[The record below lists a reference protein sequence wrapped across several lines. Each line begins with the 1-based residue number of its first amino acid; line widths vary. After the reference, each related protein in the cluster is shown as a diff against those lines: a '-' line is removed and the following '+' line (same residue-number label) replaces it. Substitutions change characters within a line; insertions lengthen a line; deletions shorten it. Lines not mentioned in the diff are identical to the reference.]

1 MEFIEISKVALRAL
15 NTNKIRSSLTML
27 GIIIGVASVILL
39 VSIGTGIKTY
49 ITQQLE
55 GLGSN
60 LVMVIPG
67 HFEIGPQGGGGGGT
81 PGAGT
86 AASKLTLDHAK
97 DIARKAST
105 VVRVMPYTENNGTIK
120 YKNESRTTQV
130 AGVSIVYQELR
141 NQFVTQGRFFTLS
154 QENAAKKVVVLGKT
168 VADEVFGNE
177 DPVNKIVTISDQTY
191 KVLGILE
198 PKGAMAGVDMD
209 NQMFIPVTTALKQY
223 EMENVH
229 AFWVESESPETVE
242 KTKIEVENI
251 LKKTLDEEDFSI
263 LDTKSLLTVVSS
275 ILGALTAALAGIA
288 AISLVVGGI
297 GIMNIMLVS
306 VTERTRE
313 IGLRKAV
320 GATQNDILSQFLIE
334 SIVLSVVGGLVG
346 ILIGTLFSAIIGYF
360 LNTSITLWSVAVA
373 FFVSAAV
380 GIVFGIAPAA
390 RAAKLNPIDA
400 LRYE

>member
-67 HFEIGPQGGGGGGT
+67 HFEFTAGGGGGGGT
-81 PGAGT
+81 PGAG
-86 AASKLTLDHAK
+86 AASSKLTIDQSK
-97 DIARKAST
+97 DILKKTST
-105 VVRVMPYTENNGTIK
+105 AVRVMPYTENNGTIK
-120 YKNESRTTQV
+120 YKDKTHTTQV
-130 AGVSIVYQELR
+130 AGVTYVYQEIR
-141 NQFVTQGRFFTLS
+141 NQFVNQGRFFTPS

-168 VADEVFGNE
+168 VAEEVFGNE
-177 DPVNKIVTISDQTY
+177 DPVNKIVTISDQSY
-191 KVLGILE
+191 KVLGVLE

-223 EMENVH
+223 DMENVQ
-229 AFWVESESPETVE
+229 AFWIESESPETVE
-242 KTKIEVENI
+242 KTKIEVENV
-251 LKKTLDEEDFSI
+251 LKKTLDEDDFSV

-320 GATQNDILSQFLIE
+320 GATQNDILGQFLIE
-334 SIVLSVVGGLVG
+334 SVVLSVVGGLIG
-346 ILIGTLFSAIIGYF
+346 ILIGTIFSAIIGHF
-360 LNTSITLWSVAVA
+360 LNTSITLWSVTIA

-380 GIVFGIAPAA
+380 GIVFGVAPAA
-390 RAAKLNPIDA
+390 KAAKLNPIDA